1 MNEEIFQYAQ
11 KLGFGDLHFKFDEKT
26 GLSAII
32 AIHNTKR
39 GPALGGCRYGEY
51 VSIDDGIRDVVRLA
65 QGMTYKSAMANLPL
79 GGGKSVI
86 FKSPK
91 VTDRQALFQAFGNF
105 VHDLG
110 GRYIAAMDSG
120 TQTTDMDVISE
131 ITPYVTNTSFLNGD
145 PSPYTALG
153 VGLGIQAAVKFQL
166 GNDSVKNLRVAIQ
179 GMGHVGYPL
188 SRFLHERGAQLFI
201 CDRDPVLAKQAAD
214 EFGATL
220 IEPHK
225 IYEVP
230 CDVFAPCALGGVLN
244 DETISQLKTTIVAGG
259 ANNQLQDPH
268 HGEILKS
275 LNILYA
281 PDYVINA
288 GGLIYAYAQYQHDNE
303 AGEHSRKIVGE
314 IPQTLLQIFERAEQ
328 ENKPT
333 SEIADIIARERL

>member
-26 GLSAII
+26 GLCAII

-39 GPALGGCRYGEY
+39 GPALGGCRFSDYA
-51 VSIDDGIRDVVRLA
+51 SMNDGIRDALRLA
-65 QGMTYKSAMANLPL
+65 SGMTYKAVMANLPL

-91 VTDRQALFQAFGNF
+91 IQNREAMFRAFGNF
-105 VHDLG
+105 VEELG

-120 TQTTDMDVISE
+120 TQTADMDIISE
-131 ITPYVTNTSFLNGD
+131 VTSYVTNTSRFNGD
-145 PSPYTALG
+145 PSPFTALG
-153 VGLGIQAAVKFQL
+153 VFLGIEAAVKFKL
-166 GNDSVKNLRVAIQ
+166 GCDSVKNLKIAIQ

-201 CDRDPVLAKQAAD
+201 CDRDPALAKQCAD

-220 IEPHK
+220 IEPQK

-244 DETISQLKTTIVAGG
+244 DETIPQLKTTIIAGG
-259 ANNQLQDPH
+259 ANNQLSEPR

-288 GGLIYAYAQYQHDNE
+288 GGLIYAYGQYQHDSE
-303 AGEHSRKIVGE
+303 VGEHSRKIIAE
-314 IPQTLLQIFERAEQ
+314 IPHTLSQIFERAKQ

-333 SEIADIIARERL
+333 SEVADVIARERL